1 MPEKIL
7 NKNNDLSLSG
17 GRMRGKPGRNS
28 DRGRQFFPILIGE
41 MSGISRNSPK
51 KRAFMQMIL
60 TISTSC

>member
-1 MPEKIL
+1 
-7 NKNNDLSLSG
+7 
-17 GRMRGKPGRNS
+17 MRGKPGRNS